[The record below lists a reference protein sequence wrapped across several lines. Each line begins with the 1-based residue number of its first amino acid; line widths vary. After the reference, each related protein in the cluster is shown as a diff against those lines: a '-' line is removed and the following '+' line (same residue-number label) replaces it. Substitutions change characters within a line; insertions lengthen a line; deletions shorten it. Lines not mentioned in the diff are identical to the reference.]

1 MNSKRA
7 RPSHKRARASARL
20 ARSAASVGAGG
31 PLGLRLRAARS
42 LLVIVDVHER
52 LLPTIA
58 EADRVVSQCRALM
71 TLAKRLDV
79 PVLVTEHVPHKLG
92 PTIEQL
98 RALVAADQIAS
109 KRHFS
114 AADEPAIAQRV
125 AAAGRPQLVIAGLE
139 SHVCVLQT
147 ALGFAERGYRP
158 HVVADACGSRREEW
172 RAVAMDRLRSGG
184 IPVVTAEMVMF
195 EWMEHAER
203 AEMRELIELIK

>member
-1 MNSKRA
+1 L
-7 RPSHKRARASARL
+7 RAS
-20 ARSAASVGAGG
+20 
-31 PLGLRLRAARS
+31 RS

-52 LLPTIA
+52 LLPTIDQA
-58 EADRVVSQCRALM
+58 ERVVGHCRALM
-71 TLAKRLDV
+71 TMARLLGV

-92 PTIEQL
+92 PTAETL
-98 RALVAADQIAS
+98 KALVDAEQIVA

-158 HVVADACGSRREEW
+158 HVVADASGSRTEES
-172 RAVAMDRLRSGG
+172 RAVAMDRMRAAG

-195 EWMEHAER
+195 EWLEHAER
-203 AEMRELIELIK
+203 VEMRELISLIK

>member
-1 MNSKRA
+1 MSTKRA

-20 ARSAASVGAGG
+20 ARTAASVGSGG
-31 PLGLRLRAARS
+31 PLGLRLRAPRS

-58 EADRVVSQCRALM
+58 EADRVVQQCRALM
-71 TLAKRLDV
+71 TMAKSIGV

-92 PTIEQL
+92 PTVDAL
-98 RALVAADQIAS
+98 KALVSADQIAA

-158 HVVADACGSRREEW
+158 HVVADASGSRKEEW
-172 RAVAMDRLRSGG
+172 RALAMDRLRGAG

-195 EWMEHAER
+195 EWLEHAER
-203 AEMRELIELIK
+203 AEMRELIALIK

>member
-1 MNSKRA
+1 MNAKRT

-20 ARSAASVGAGG
+20 ARSAASVGSSG

-52 LLPTIA
+52 LLPTIDQ
-58 EADRVVSQCRALM
+58 ADRVVSQCRALM
-71 TLAKRLDV
+71 TMAKLLGV

-92 PTIEQL
+92 PTTGALASLVTPEQI
-98 RALVAADQIAS
+98 VS

-114 AADEPAIAQRV
+114 AADEPVIAQRV

-147 ALGFAERGYRP
+147 ALGFSERGYRP
-158 HVVADACGSRREEW
+158 HVVTDACGSRKEEW
-172 RAVAMDRLRSGG
+172 RAVAMDRLRTAG

-195 EWMEHAER
+195 EWLEHAER
-203 AEMRELIELIK
+203 AEMRELIALIK

>member
-1 MNSKRA
+1 MSSKRP

-20 ARSAASVGAGG
+20 ARTAASVGSGG

-42 LLVIVDVHER
+42 LLVIVDVHAR

-58 EADRVVSQCRALM
+58 EADRVVQQCRALLTM
-71 TLAKRLDV
+71 AKLLGV
-79 PVLVTEHVPHKLG
+79 PALVTEHVPHKLG
-92 PTIEQL
+92 PTVETLQ
-98 RALVAADQIAS
+98 ALVRAEQIVS
-109 KRHFS
+109 KHHFC

-139 SHVCVLQT
+139 AHVCVLQT

-158 HVVADACGSRREEW
+158 HVVADACGSRKEEW
-172 RAVAMDRLRSGG
+172 RAVAMDRVRAAG

-195 EWMEHAER
+195 EWLEHAER
-203 AEMRELIELIK
+203 AEMRELIALIK